1 MFLSWKE
8 IVALLGM
15 TLFEIWV
22 KLTSLTFFLT
32 LVALQLDGLI
42 DQSWWTI
49 FSPLFVADALNA
61 YFSVIVAIRMHLNE
75 ANPIKRSAWSF
86 ASLSLLFSFEVLVC
100 KKLSGT
106 LSLDFS
112 ELMAPMY
119 ILLQLLIVRTRTH
132 LCPPTM
138 ATMT

>member
-1 MFLSWKE
+1 MFLTWKE
-8 IVALLGM
+8 TVALLGM

-22 KLTSLTFFLT
+22 KITSLIFFLT
-32 LVALQLDGLI
+32 LLALQRDGLI
-42 DQSWWTI
+42 DQSWWII

-75 ANPIKRSAWSF
+75 ANPLKRSAWSF
-86 ASLSLLFSFEVLVC
+86 LSLTLLFSFEVLVC
-100 KKLSGT
+100 KKYAGT
-106 LSLDFS
+106 LSLEYS

-138 ATMT
+138 A